1 MTLDEQVLA
10 CAKENGYTNKTYGDE
25 HHTSTFPSIESQF
38 PSIESQLKYNEI
50 EIKRPKYSFENG
62 AVHFKDP
69 GHWEIYNH
77 VRHYIFKVTDEQFKQ
92 WQRDNKLNQL
102 GV

>member
-1 MTLDEQVLA
+1 MVLDEQVLA

-25 HHTSTFPSIESQF
+25 HHTSTFPSIESQ
-38 PSIESQLKYNEI
+38 LKHNEI

-62 AVHFKDP
+62 AVYFKDP
-69 GHWEIYNH
+69 GYWEIYNH
-77 VRHYIFKVTDEQFKQ
+77 VRHYIFKVTDKQFKQ
-92 WQRDNKLNQL
+92 WQRDYKLKEL

>member
-1 MTLDEQVLA
+1 MTLEEQILN
-10 CAKENGYTNKTYGDE
+10 CARANGYTNKNYGDE
-25 HHTSTFPSIESQF
+25 CIY

-50 EIKRPKYSFENG
+50 EIKRPRYSFENG
-62 AVHFKDP
+62 AVYFKDP

-77 VRHYIFKVTDEQFKQ
+77 VRHYIFKVTDDMFKQ
-92 WQRDNKLNQL
+92 WQRDYKLKEI

>member
-10 CAKENGYTNKTYGDE
+10 CARVNGYTNKNYGDE
-25 HHTSTFPSIESQF
+25 CLLYFCTY

-50 EIKRPKYSFENG
+50 EIKRPNYSFENG
-62 AVHFKDP
+62 AVYFKDP

-77 VRHYIFKVTDEQFKQ
+77 VRHYQFVVTDYQLKQ
-92 WQRDNKLNQL
+92 WQRNYKLKEI
-102 GV
+102 GID